1 MEDNVRVDSNERGSP
16 ALAIWNAIACVPVM
30 LASARV
36 LLLMVQSTA
45 KQRERGGSYFFK
57 ISFSPPQLV
66 NAADCAEGAR
76 LLAGTPGGNGNGA
89 INGKSRTEL

>member
-1 MEDNVRVDSNERGSP
+1 MSARRRATPNRRPTPRLRMSSP
-16 ALAIWNAIACVPVM
+16 ANARWPTTA
-30 LASARV
+30 ARTS
-36 LLLMVQSTA
+36 Q
-45 KQRERGGSYFFK
+45 ERGGSYFFK
-57 ISFSPPQLV
+57 FSFSPPQLV

>member
-1 MEDNVRVDSNERGSP
+1 MPAGPSP
-16 ALAIWNAIACVPVM
+16 LRAP
-30 LASARV
+30 S
-36 LLLMVQSTA
+36 Q
-45 KQRERGGSYFFK
+45 ERGGSYFFK